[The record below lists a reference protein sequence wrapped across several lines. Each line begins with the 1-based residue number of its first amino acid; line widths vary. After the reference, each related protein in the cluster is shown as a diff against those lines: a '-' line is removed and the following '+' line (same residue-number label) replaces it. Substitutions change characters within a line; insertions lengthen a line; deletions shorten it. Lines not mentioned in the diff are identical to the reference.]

1 MTIAPED
8 APLTQRLGWWSH
20 ALLSLARQGLHFS
33 DNPYD
38 RDRYNHLLTIAA
50 EMRSTVEGGVLEEVE
65 AALWESMTGTVP
77 VPVVDGAV
85 FDDAGRILLV
95 QRHDDG
101 LWAMPGGALEVGETP
116 AEGAC
121 RETLEE
127 TGIVVRARALVGVY
141 DSRFCGTR
149 STWQLYHFVLLCAP
163 VSGEPRPSYETLDA
177 RWFDPDALPPLSPGH
192 PRCVADAV
200 AFYRTPCPTAAF
212 DPVP

>member
-8 APLTQRLGWWSH
+8 GPLTRRVGWWSH

-38 RDRYNHLLTIAA
+38 RDRYTRLLTIAA
-50 EMRSTVEGGVLEEVE
+50 EMRAAVEGSDVREVE
-65 AALWESMTGTVP
+65 AAFRESIGP
-77 VPVVDGAV
+77 LAPIPVVDAAV
-85 FDDAGRILLV
+85 FDDVGRILLV
-95 QRHDDG
+95 QRRDDG
-101 LWAMPGGALEVGETP
+101 LWAMPGGAIEVGETP

-127 TGIVVRARALVGVY
+127 TGVVVRARALAGVY

-149 STWQLYHFVLLCAP
+149 STWQLYQFVFVCAP
-163 VSGEPRPSYETLDA
+163 VSGEPRPSHETLDA

-192 PRCVADAV
+192 PSRVADAV
-200 AFYRTPCPTAAF
+200 AFHRAACPAAAF
-212 DPVP
+212 DAPP